1 MRFCVFVASLVVILT
16 ACCTSFASAENVVL
30 VNNGSN
36 DGRRLRSEAANT
48 DIVSKNVATFTSK
61 LTKKVQ
67 AKKNAA
73 SLVTELQK
81 KVQAS
86 KNAAKF
92 IAWLRQKV
100 ELEKTVPLAA
110 KVYADEAAV
119 KALFLTFSGGLDK
132 VRVSHKNVANMRRNG

>member
-1 MRFCVFVASLVVILT
+1 MHFCVFVASLVVILT

-36 DGRRLRSEAANT
+36 DGRRLRSEAANP
-48 DIVSKNVATFTSK
+48 DIVSKN
-61 LTKKVQ
+61 TKR
-67 AKKNAA
+67 NAA
-73 SLVTELQK
+73 SFVTELQK

-86 KNAAKF
+86 KNAATF
-92 IAWLRQKV
+92 ITRLRQKV

-110 KVYADEAAV
+110 KVYADEAAL
-119 KALFLTFSGGLDK
+119 KALFLTFSGGLNK